1 MSDICVWGV
10 SEESRWKLREVFVTI
25 IIVVDYAIDHSLFSD
40 VCSRERKLGYSPV
53 HCGELVW

>member
-1 MSDICVWGV
+1 M
-10 SEESRWKLREVFVTI
+10 TI

-53 HCGELVW
+53 HCGELVWVITLAGQSAVCDS